1 MNKLKYLT
9 AVLIAVAGMG
19 LQQAQADL
27 LTGDAFFTNGPIG
40 NPSADLAYLQ
50 SHGGPDYQPFFLPQS
65 SVYLGKEN
73 AGGNVENG
81 AINLTQYITI
91 TETNSQTWHIS
102 WNLTGSGFT
111 LDGILVKNG
120 NTDPS
125 KTLYKFYGVSNDQ
138 KLIGSGDVTLADF
151 NKNISFVEFFG
162 SPGGAVPDGGTTVML
177 LGAAL
182 GALGMARRYLRS

>member
-1 MNKLKYLT
+1 MNKLKYLP
-9 AVLIAVAGMG
+9 AVLIAVVGMG
-19 LQQAQADL
+19 LHQAQANL
-27 LTGDAFFTNGPIG
+27 LVGDAFTTNGPIG
-40 NPSADLAYLQ
+40 NPSADRAYLQ

-73 AGGNVENG
+73 AGVKVENG

-111 LDGILVKNG
+111 LDGILLKNG
-120 NTDPS
+120 NTDPTH
-125 KTLYKFYGVSNDQ
+125 TLYKFYGVSADQ
-138 KLIGSGDVTLADF
+138 TLIGSGDVTLADF
-151 NKNISFVEFFG
+151 NKNISFAEFFG
-162 SPGGAVPDGGTTVML
+162 SPGGTVPDGGTTVML

-182 GALGMARRYLRS
+182 GALGMARRYLSS